1 MGLFGGGNSST
12 TTNLTKDQRDQST
25 NVGATETNG
34 GNANNAVDSHKYQ
47 LGQRANLNIS
57 TSDTGS
63 FAKLNDT
70 LNNSFKD
77 LLNTVSNYTSD
88 IFKNEQ
94 SARQELGNS
103 AKVIAGKNND
113 TLAILSKSAQS
124 KAVVSDN
131 DKKVI
136 FSLVGG
142 AVALGAIYIYIK
154 K

>member
-1 MGLFGGGNSST
+1 MGLFSSSST
-12 TTNLTKDQRDQST
+12 KVSQDQYDQST
-25 NVGATETNG
+25 NLGAIETEG
-34 GNANNAVDSHKYQ
+34 GNANNAVDAHKYQ
-47 LGQRANLNIS
+47 LGSGSNLSIES
-57 TSDTGS
+57 SDIRS
-63 FAKLNDT
+63 FNKLNDT
-70 LNNSFKD
+70 LNNSFKN
-77 LLNTVSNYTSD
+77 LLDTVGNYTSD

-94 SARQELGNS
+94 SARTELGNT

-136 FSLVGG
+136 FSLVSG

-154 K
+154 R

>member
-1 MGLFGGGNSST
+1 MGLFSSSST
-12 TTNLTKDQRDQST
+12 KVSQDQYDQST
-25 NVGATETNG
+25 NLGAIETEG
-34 GNANNAVDSHKYQ
+34 GNANNAVDAHKYQ
-47 LGQRANLNIS
+47 LGSGSNLSIES
-57 TSDTGS
+57 SDVRS
-63 FAKLNDT
+63 FNKLNDT
-70 LNNSFKD
+70 LNNSFKN
-77 LLNTVSNYTSD
+77 LLETVGNYTSN

-94 SARQELGNS
+94 SARTELGNT

-154 K
+154 R

>member
-1 MGLFGGGNSST
+1 MGLFSSSR
-12 TTNLTKDQRDQST
+12 TNVSQDQYDQST
-25 NVGATETNG
+25 NLGAIETEG
-34 GNANNAVDSHKYQ
+34 GNANNAVDAHKYQ
-47 LGQRANLNIS
+47 LGSGSNLSIDS
-57 TSDTGS
+57 SDSRS
-63 FAKLNDT
+63 FDKLNDT
-70 LNNSFKD
+70 LNNSFKN
-77 LLNTVSNYTSD
+77 LLETVSNYTSD

-94 SARQELGNS
+94 SARTELGNT

-154 K
+154 R

>member
-1 MGLFGGGNSST
+1 MGLFSSST
-12 TTNLTKDQRDQST
+12 TKVSQDQIDKSTNL
-25 NVGATETNG
+25 GAIETEG
-34 GNANNAVDSHKYQ
+34 GNANNAVDAHKYQ
-47 LGQRANLNIS
+47 LGSGSNLSIDS
-57 TSDTGS
+57 SDSRS
-63 FAKLNDT
+63 FDKLNDT
-70 LNNSFKD
+70 LNNSFKN
-77 LLNTVSNYTSD
+77 LLETVGNYTSD

-94 SARQELGNS
+94 SARTELGNS

-154 K
+154 R

>member
-1 MGLFGGGNSST
+1 MGLFSSST
-12 TTNLTKDQRDQST
+12 TKVSQDQYDQST
-25 NVGATETNG
+25 NLGAIETEG

-47 LGQRANLNIS
+47 LGSGSNLSIAS
-57 TSDTGS
+57 SDIRS
-63 FAKLNDT
+63 FNKLNDT
-70 LNNSFKD
+70 LNNSFKN
-77 LLNTVSNYTSD
+77 LLETVSNYTSD

-94 SARQELGNS
+94 SARTELGNT

-136 FSLVGG
+136 FSLVSG

-154 K
+154 R

>member
-1 MGLFGGGNSST
+1 MGLFSSSR
-12 TTNLTKDQRDQST
+12 TNVSQDQYDQST
-25 NVGATETNG
+25 NLGAIETEG
-34 GNANNAVDSHKYQ
+34 GNANNAVDAHKYQ
-47 LGQRANLNIS
+47 LGSGSNLNIAS
-57 TSDTGS
+57 SDIRS
-63 FAKLNDT
+63 FNKLNDT

-94 SARQELGNS
+94 SARTELGNT

-136 FSLVGG
+136 FSLVSG

-154 K
+154 R

>member
-1 MGLFGGGNSST
+1 MGLFSSSST
-12 TTNLTKDQRDQST
+12 KVSQDQYDQST
-25 NVGATETNG
+25 NLGAIETDG
-34 GNANNAVDSHKYQ
+34 GNANNAVDAHKYQ
-47 LGQRANLNIS
+47 LGSGSNLSIAS
-57 TSDTGS
+57 SDIRS
-63 FAKLNDT
+63 FNKLNDT
-70 LNNSFKD
+70 LNNSFKN
-77 LLNTVSNYTSD
+77 LLDTVGKYTSD

-94 SARQELGNS
+94 SARTELGNS

-136 FSLVGG
+136 FSLVSG

>member
-1 MGLFGGGNSST
+1 MGLFSSSST
-12 TTNLTKDQRDQST
+12 KVSQDQYDQST
-25 NVGATETNG
+25 NLGAIETEG
-34 GNANNAVDSHKYQ
+34 GNANNAVDAHKYQ
-47 LGQRANLNIS
+47 LGSGSNLSIES
-57 TSDTGS
+57 SDVRS
-63 FAKLNDT
+63 FNKLNDT
-70 LNNSFKD
+70 LNSSFQN
-77 LLNTVSNYTSD
+77 LLNTVGDYTKN

-94 SARQELGNS
+94 SARTELGNS

-136 FSLVGG
+136 FSLVSG

-154 K
+154 R

>member
-94 SARQELGNS
+94 SARTELGNT

-131 DKKVI
+131 DAKVV
-136 FSLVGG
+136 FSLVAG
-142 AVALGAIYIYIK
+142 AVALGAVYIFIK
-154 K
+154 R

>member
-1 MGLFGGGNSST
+1 MGLFSSSR
-12 TTNLTKDQRDQST
+12 TNVSQDQYDQST
-25 NVGATETNG
+25 NLGAIETEG
-34 GNANNAVDSHKYQ
+34 GNANNAVDAHKYQ
-47 LGQRANLNIS
+47 LGSGSNLSIAS
-57 TSDTGS
+57 SDSRS
-63 FAKLNDT
+63 FDKLNDT
-70 LNNSFKD
+70 LNNSFKN
-77 LLNTVSNYTSD
+77 LLETVGNYTSD

-94 SARQELGNS
+94 SARTELGNT

-136 FSLVGG
+136 FSLVSG

-154 K
+154 R

>member
-1 MGLFGGGNSST
+1 MGLFSSSST
-12 TTNLTKDQRDQST
+12 KVSQDQFDNSTNL
-25 NVGATETNG
+25 GAIETEG
-34 GNANNAVDSHKYQ
+34 GNANNAVDAHKYQ
-47 LGQRANLNIS
+47 LGSGSNLSIAS
-57 TSDTGS
+57 SDIRS
-63 FAKLNDT
+63 FNKLNDT
-70 LNNSFKD
+70 LNNSFKN
-77 LLNTVSNYTSD
+77 LLDTVGNYTSD

-94 SARQELGNS
+94 SARTELGNT

-136 FSLVGG
+136 FSLVSG

-154 K
+154 R

>member
-1 MGLFGGGNSST
+1 MGLFSSST
-12 TTNLTKDQRDQST
+12 TKVSQDQYDQST
-25 NVGATETNG
+25 NLGAIDTEG
-34 GNANNAVDSHKYQ
+34 GNANNAVDAHKYQ
-47 LGQRANLNIS
+47 LGSGSNLSIAS
-57 TSDTGS
+57 SDIRS
-63 FAKLNDT
+63 FDKLNDT
-70 LNNSFKD
+70 LNNSFKN
-77 LLNTVSNYTSD
+77 LLETVGNYTSD

-94 SARQELGNS
+94 SARTELGNT

-136 FSLVGG
+136 FSLVSG

-154 K
+154 R

>member
-1 MGLFGGGNSST
+1 MGLFSSSST
-12 TTNLTKDQRDQST
+12 KVSQDQYDQST
-25 NVGATETNG
+25 NLGAIETEG
-34 GNANNAVDSHKYQ
+34 GNANNAVDAHKYQ
-47 LGQRANLNIS
+47 LGSGSNLSIAS
-57 TSDTGS
+57 SDIRS
-63 FAKLNDT
+63 FNKLNDT
-70 LNNSFKD
+70 LNNSFKN
-77 LLNTVSNYTSD
+77 LLDTVGNYTSD

-94 SARQELGNS
+94 SARTELGNT

-136 FSLVGG
+136 FSLVSG

-154 K
+154 R

>member
-1 MGLFGGGNSST
+1 MGLFGGGNSSS
-12 TTNLTKDQRDQST
+12 TTNLSKDQYDQST
-25 NVGATETNG
+25 NIGATETEG
-34 GNANNAVDSHKYQ
+34 GNASNAVDAHKYQ
-47 LGQRANLNIS
+47 LGEKSNLNIS

-94 SARQELGNS
+94 SARTELGNT

-136 FSLVGG
+136 FSLVSG

>member
-77 LLNTVSNYTSD
+77 LLDIVGSYTSD

-94 SARQELGNS
+94 SARTELGNT

-142 AVALGAIYIYIK
+142 AVALGAIYIYVK
-154 K
+154 R

>member
-1 MGLFGGGNSST
+1 MGLFGGGNSSS
-12 TTNLTKDQRDQST
+12 TTNLSKDQYDQST
-25 NVGATETNG
+25 NIGATETEG
-34 GNANNAVDSHKYQ
+34 GNASNAVDAHKYQ
-47 LGQRANLNIS
+47 LGEKSNLNIS

-77 LLNTVSNYTSD
+77 LLNTVSSYTSD

-94 SARQELGNS
+94 SARTELGNT

-136 FSLVGG
+136 FSLVSG

-154 K
+154 R

>member
-1 MGLFGGGNSST
+1 MGLFSSSST
-12 TTNLTKDQRDQST
+12 KVSQDQFDNSTNL
-25 NVGATETNG
+25 GAIETEG
-34 GNANNAVDSHKYQ
+34 GNANNAVDAHKYQ
-47 LGQRANLNIS
+47 LGSGSNLSIES
-57 TSDTGS
+57 SDIRS
-63 FAKLNDT
+63 FNKLNDT
-70 LNNSFKD
+70 LNNSFQN
-77 LLNTVSNYTSD
+77 LLDTVGAYTSN

-94 SARQELGNS
+94 SARTELGNT

-142 AVALGAIYIYIK
+142 AVALGTIYIYIK
-154 K
+154 R

>member
-1 MGLFGGGNSST
+1 MGLFSSSST
-12 TTNLTKDQRDQST
+12 KVSQDQYDQST
-25 NVGATETNG
+25 NLGAIETDG
-34 GNANNAVDSHKYQ
+34 GNANNAVDAHKYQ
-47 LGQRANLNIS
+47 LGSGSNLNIAS
-57 TSDTGS
+57 SDIRS
-63 FAKLNDT
+63 FNKLNDT
-70 LNNSFKD
+70 LNSSFQN
-77 LLNTVSNYTSD
+77 LLDTVGAYTKN

-94 SARQELGNS
+94 LARQELGNS

-136 FSLVGG
+136 FSLVSG

-154 K
+154 R

>member
-1 MGLFGGGNSST
+1 MGLFSSSRTKVSQDQYDNS
-12 TTNLTKDQRDQST
+12 TNL
-25 NVGATETNG
+25 GAIETDG
-34 GNANNAVDSHKYQ
+34 GNANNAVDAHKYQ
-47 LGQRANLNIS
+47 LGSGSNLSIDS
-57 TSDTGS
+57 SDSRS
-63 FAKLNDT
+63 FDKLNDT
-70 LNNSFKD
+70 LNNSFKN
-77 LLNTVSNYTSD
+77 LLETVGNYTSD

-94 SARQELGNS
+94 SARTELGNT

-136 FSLVGG
+136 FSLVSG

-154 K
+154 R

>member
-1 MGLFGGGNSST
+1 MGLFSSST
-12 TTNLTKDQRDQST
+12 TKVSQDQYDQST
-25 NVGATETNG
+25 NLGAIETEG

-47 LGQRANLNIS
+47 LGSGSNLSIDS
-57 TSDTGS
+57 SDSRS
-63 FAKLNDT
+63 FDKLNDT
-70 LNNSFKD
+70 LNNSFKN
-77 LLNTVSNYTSD
+77 LLETVGNYTSD

-94 SARQELGNS
+94 SARTELGNT

-136 FSLVGG
+136 FSLVSG

-154 K
+154 R

>member
-1 MGLFGGGNSST
+1 MGLFSSSRTKVSQDQFDNS
-12 TTNLTKDQRDQST
+12 TNL
-25 NVGATETNG
+25 GAIETEG
-34 GNANNAVDSHKYQ
+34 GNANNAVDAHKYQ
-47 LGQRANLNIS
+47 LGSGSNLSIAS
-57 TSDTGS
+57 SDIRS
-63 FAKLNDT
+63 FNKLNDT
-70 LNNSFKD
+70 LNNSFKN
-77 LLNTVSNYTSD
+77 LLDTVGSYTSN

-94 SARQELGNS
+94 SARTELGNT

-154 K
+154 R

>member
-1 MGLFGGGNSST
+1 MGLFSSST
-12 TTNLTKDQRDQST
+12 TKVSQDQFDQST
-25 NVGATETNG
+25 NLGAIETEG
-34 GNANNAVDSHKYQ
+34 GNANNAVDAHKYQ
-47 LGQRANLNIS
+47 LGSGSNLSIAS
-57 TSDTGS
+57 SDIRS
-63 FAKLNDT
+63 FNKLNDT
-70 LNNSFKD
+70 LNNSFKN
-77 LLNTVSNYTSD
+77 LLETVSNYTSD

-94 SARQELGNS
+94 SARQELGNT

-136 FSLVGG
+136 FSLVSG

-154 K
+154 R

>member
-1 MGLFGGGNSST
+1 MGLFSSSST
-12 TTNLTKDQRDQST
+12 KVSQDQYDQST
-25 NVGATETNG
+25 NLGAIETEG
-34 GNANNAVDSHKYQ
+34 GNANNAVDAHKYQ
-47 LGQRANLNIS
+47 LGSGSNLSIAS
-57 TSDTGS
+57 SDIRS
-63 FAKLNDT
+63 FNKLNDT
-70 LNNSFKD
+70 LNNSFKN
-77 LLNTVSNYTSD
+77 LLDTVGNYTSD

-94 SARQELGNS
+94 SARTALGNT

-136 FSLVGG
+136 FSLVSG

-154 K
+154 R

>member
-47 LGQRANLNIS
+47 LGEGSNLTIS
-57 TSDTGS
+57 SSDSRS
-63 FAKLNDT
+63 FET

-77 LLNTVSNYTSD
+77 LLKTVGDYTSN

-94 SARQELGNS
+94 SARQELGNT

-154 K
+154 R

>member
-1 MGLFGGGNSST
+1 MGLFSSSR
-12 TTNLTKDQRDQST
+12 TNVSQDQYDQST
-25 NVGATETNG
+25 NLGAIETEG
-34 GNANNAVDSHKYQ
+34 GNANNAVDAHKYQ
-47 LGQRANLNIS
+47 LGSGSNLSIAS
-57 TSDTGS
+57 SDIRS
-63 FAKLNDT
+63 FNKLNDT
-70 LNNSFKD
+70 LNNSFKN
-77 LLNTVSNYTSD
+77 LLDTVGNYTSD

-94 SARQELGNS
+94 SARTELGNS

-136 FSLVGG
+136 FSLVSG

-154 K
+154 R

>member
-47 LGQRANLNIS
+47 LGERSNLAIS
-57 TSDTGS
+57 SSDTGS

-70 LNNSFKD
+70 LNNSFKN
-77 LLNTVSNYTSD
+77 LLETVGNYTSD

-94 SARQELGNS
+94 SARQELGNT

-154 K
+154 R

>member
-1 MGLFGGGNSST
+1 MGLFSSSST
-12 TTNLTKDQRDQST
+12 KVSQDQFDNSTNL
-25 NVGATETNG
+25 GAIETEG

-47 LGQRANLNIS
+47 LGTGSNLNIS
-57 TSDTGS
+57 SSDIRS
-63 FAKLNDT
+63 FNKLNDT
-70 LNNSFKD
+70 LNNSFQN
-77 LLNTVSNYTSD
+77 LLDTVGAYTSN

-94 SARQELGNS
+94 SARTELGNT

-136 FSLVGG
+136 FSLVSG

-154 K
+154 R

>member
-1 MGLFGGGNSST
+1 MGLFSSSST
-12 TTNLTKDQRDQST
+12 KVSQDQYDQST
-25 NVGATETNG
+25 NLGAIETKG
-34 GNANNAVDSHKYQ
+34 GNANNAVDAHKYQ
-47 LGQRANLNIS
+47 LGSGSNLSIES
-57 TSDTGS
+57 SDSRS
-63 FAKLNDT
+63 FNKLNDT

-94 SARQELGNS
+94 SARTELGNT

-154 K
+154 R

>member
-1 MGLFGGGNSST
+1 MGLFSSSR
-12 TTNLTKDQRDQST
+12 TNVSQDQYDQST
-25 NVGATETNG
+25 NLGAIETEG
-34 GNANNAVDSHKYQ
+34 GNANNAVDAHKYQ
-47 LGQRANLNIS
+47 LGSGSNLSIDS
-57 TSDTGS
+57 SDSRS
-63 FAKLNDT
+63 FDKLNDT
-70 LNNSFKD
+70 LNNSFKN
-77 LLNTVSNYTSD
+77 LLETVSNYTSD

-94 SARQELGNS
+94 SARTELGNT

-136 FSLVGG
+136 FSLVSG

-154 K
+154 R

>member
-1 MGLFGGGNSST
+1 MGLFSSST
-12 TTNLTKDQRDQST
+12 TKVSQDQFDQST
-25 NVGATETNG
+25 NLGAIETEG
-34 GNANNAVDSHKYQ
+34 GNANNAVDAHKYQ
-47 LGQRANLNIS
+47 LGSGSNLSIES
-57 TSDTGS
+57 SDIRS
-63 FAKLNDT
+63 FNKLNDT
-70 LNNSFKD
+70 LNNSFKN
-77 LLNTVSNYTSD
+77 LLETVGNYTSD

-94 SARQELGNS
+94 SARTELGNT

-136 FSLVGG
+136 FSLVSG

-154 K
+154 R

>member
-1 MGLFGGGNSST
+1 MDTVGDY
-12 TTNLTKDQRDQST
+12 TK
-25 NVGATETNG
+25 N
-34 GNANNAVDSHKYQ
+34 
-47 LGQRANLNIS
+47 
-57 TSDTGS
+57 
-63 FAKLNDT
+63 
-70 LNNSFKD
+70 
-77 LLNTVSNYTSD
+77 

-94 SARQELGNS
+94 LARTELGNT

-136 FSLVGG
+136 FSLVSG

-154 K
+154 R

>member
-1 MGLFGGGNSST
+1 MGLFSSSR
-12 TTNLTKDQRDQST
+12 TNVSQDQYDQST
-25 NVGATETNG
+25 NLGAIETDG
-34 GNANNAVDSHKYQ
+34 GNANNAVDAHKYQ
-47 LGQRANLNIS
+47 LGSGSNLSIES
-57 TSDTGS
+57 SDSRS
-63 FAKLNDT
+63 FNKLNDT

-94 SARQELGNS
+94 SAREELGNT

-154 K
+154 R

>member
-1 MGLFGGGNSST
+1 MGLFSNST
-12 TTNLTKDQRDQST
+12 TKVSQDQYDQST
-25 NVGATETNG
+25 NLGAIETDG
-34 GNANNAVDSHKYQ
+34 GNANNAVDAHKYQ
-47 LGQRANLNIS
+47 LGSGSNLSIAS
-57 TSDTGS
+57 SDIRS
-63 FAKLNDT
+63 FNKLNDT
-70 LNNSFKD
+70 LNNSFKN
-77 LLNTVSNYTSD
+77 LLDTVGNYTSD

-94 SARQELGNS
+94 SARTELGNT

-136 FSLVGG
+136 FSLVSG

-154 K
+154 R

>member
-1 MGLFGGGNSST
+1 MGLFSSSST
-12 TTNLTKDQRDQST
+12 KVSQDQYDQST
-25 NVGATETNG
+25 NLGAIETEG
-34 GNANNAVDSHKYQ
+34 GNANNAVDAHKYQ
-47 LGQRANLNIS
+47 LGSGSNLSIAS
-57 TSDTGS
+57 SDIRS
-63 FAKLNDT
+63 FNKLNDT
-70 LNNSFKD
+70 LNNSFKN
-77 LLNTVSNYTSD
+77 LLETVSNYTSD

-94 SARQELGNS
+94 SARTELGNT

-154 K
+154 R